1 MILRASVGLAATGLL
16 MAIASVPASAFDL
29 QGHRGARGL
38 VPENTLAGFARA
50 LEIGVTTL
58 ETDLAVTKDGVLV
71 LSHDP
76 VFDPDVV
83 RGAGG
88 TWLIPPIPPINSLT
102 LAELKDYDVGRIKPG
117 SKYAQQFPD
126 QQPEDGSR
134 VPTLAELFDLVKSS
148 GKTPRFNI
156 ETKLSP
162 DKPHEAPDPD
172 TFARVVVAAVRA
184 AGVSNR
190 TTIQSFDWR
199 TLIAARRL
207 APEIETVCLTTAST
221 LRDRT
226 VDGERRPSAWLAGF
240 DPATFAGS
248 VPALAKAAGC
258 GTWSP
263 RFADLTADLVSE
275 AQALGLKVVP
285 WTINAPADMA
295 RIIDM
300 KVDGLITDYPDRA
313 RDVLAAKGITLPPRQ
328 DRGAST
334 APLLK
339 MLCTLPRRRRA
350 LPPSPSRACK
360 GSNATAR
367 RWRRTRRSRLPKAP
381 QRRWAR
387 PRPTVAWPAGRSGP

>member
-16 MAIASVPASAFDL
+16 MAIASIPAAAFDL

-38 VPENTLAGFARA
+38 APENTLAGFARA

-76 VFDPDVV
+76 VFNPDVV
-83 RGAGG
+83 RGADGK
-88 TWLIPPIPPINSLT
+88 WLIPPVPPINSLT
-102 LAELKDYDVGRIKPG
+102 LAELKVYDVGRIKPG
-117 SKYAQQFPD
+117 SKYAQQFSD
-126 QQPEDGSR
+126 QRPVDGSR

-148 GKTPRFNI
+148 GKMPRFNI

-172 TFARVVVAAVRA
+172 TFARVVIQAVRA
-184 AGVSNR
+184 AGLSGR

-207 APEIETVCLTTAST
+207 APEIETVCLTAAST

-240 DPATFAGS
+240 DPATFGS

-263 RFADLTADLVSE
+263 RFVELTADLVSD
-275 AQALGLKVVP
+275 AHALGLKVVP
-285 WTINAPADMA
+285 WTINAPADIA
-295 RIIDM
+295 RVIDM

-313 RDVLAAKGITLPPRQ
+313 RDVLAAKGI
-328 DRGAST
+328 
-334 APLLK
+334 
-339 MLCTLPRRRRA
+339 A
-350 LPPSPSRACK
+350 LP
-360 GSNATAR
+360 
-367 RWRRTRRSRLPKAP
+367 
-381 QRRWAR
+381 
-387 PRPTVAWPAGRSGP
+387 

>member
-1 MILRASVGLAATGLL
+1 MILRASVGLAATGLW
-16 MAIASVPASAFDL
+16 MAIASIPAAAFDL

-38 VPENTLAGFARA
+38 APENTLAGFARA

-76 VFDPDVV
+76 VFNPDVA
-83 RGAGG
+83 RSADG
-88 TWLIPPIPPINSLT
+88 TWLIPPVPPINSLT
-102 LAELKDYDVGRIKPG
+102 LAELKVYDVGRIKPG
-117 SKYAQQFPD
+117 SKYAQQFSD
-126 QQPEDGSR
+126 QRPVDGSR

-148 GKTPRFNI
+148 GKMPRFNI

-172 TFARVVVAAVRA
+172 TFARVVIQAVRA
-184 AGVSNR
+184 AGLSGR

-207 APEIETVCLTTAST
+207 APEIETVCLTAAST

-240 DPATFAGS
+240 DPATFGS

-263 RFADLTADLVSE
+263 RFVELTADLVSD
-275 AQALGLKVVP
+275 AHALGLKVVP
-285 WTINAPADMA
+285 WTINAPADIA
-295 RIIDM
+295 RVIDM

-313 RDVLAAKGITLPPRQ
+313 RDVLAAKGI
-328 DRGAST
+328 
-334 APLLK
+334 
-339 MLCTLPRRRRA
+339 A
-350 LPPSPSRACK
+350 LP
-360 GSNATAR
+360 
-367 RWRRTRRSRLPKAP
+367 
-381 QRRWAR
+381 
-387 PRPTVAWPAGRSGP
+387 